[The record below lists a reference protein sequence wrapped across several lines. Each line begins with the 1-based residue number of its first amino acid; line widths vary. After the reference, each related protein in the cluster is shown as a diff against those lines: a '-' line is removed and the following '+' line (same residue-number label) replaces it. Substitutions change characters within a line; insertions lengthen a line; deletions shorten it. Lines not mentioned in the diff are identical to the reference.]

1 MAVRHLL
8 AASVAVCVT
17 AGLFYLMQALISMSG
32 SGLDES
38 KRGGV
43 IEFVRL
49 KRESDLELKKRK
61 LPDKTPPKE
70 QPPPP
75 PDMNLSPSTRPG
87 QEVMALAVGID
98 VDLDIAGGPNI
109 GAAATDSDIIPIV
122 RVNPQYPLRAA
133 ERGIEGWVTVEF
145 TISAA
150 GTVKDPVVVASHP
163 GKIFNREAL
172 RAVRKWKYN
181 PKIEEGTAVERSGV
195 RVRLKFELKD
205 G

>member
-1 MAVRHLL
+1 MVPRHLI
-8 AASVAVCVT
+8 AAGIAVGVT
-17 AGLFYLMQALISMSG
+17 AGLFYLMQTLISMG
-32 SGLDES
+32 DIGLDES

-61 LPDKTPPKE
+61 LPEKTPPKE

-75 PDMNLSPSTRPG
+75 DMNLAPARAQAQG
-87 QEVMALAVGID
+87 VMAMAVGLD
-98 VDLDIAGGPNI
+98 VDIEMTGGPNI
-109 GAAATDSDIIPIV
+109 GVAATDSDIIPIV

-133 ERGIEGWVTVEF
+133 ERGIEGWVEVEF

-150 GTVKDPVVVASHP
+150 GTVKDPVVIAAYP

-172 RAVRKWKYN
+172 RAIRKWKYN
-181 PKIEEGTAVERSGV
+181 PKIEEGTAVERHGV